1 MKLAAFLAAH
11 ALATPGREAVACGEI
26 RLTFSQVDE
35 QSTRLASGLAARDII
50 VGDRVAIALAN
61 RAEFVVAF
69 MGVVKAGAIAIT
81 LNPKLSPPEVA
92 YILAD
97 ATPQALVL
105 EDETRALLAKSGPL
119 PALRLCVD

>member
-11 ALATPGREAVACGEI
+11 ALATPGREAVVAVGNAGDV
-26 RLTFSQVDE
+26 RLSFSQVDE
-35 QSTRLASGLAARDII
+35 QSTRLACGLASRGIA

-92 YILAD
+92 YILGD
-97 ATPQALVL
+97 ATPKAI
-105 EDETRALLAKSGPL
+105 K
-119 PALRLCVD
+119 